1 MGSSSRTE
9 AGQENVLFH
18 VPDIDSGEM
27 EHVADRAF
35 HRYCSASGDSRR
47 NGKGTVVFWF
57 RNDLRVID
65 NEALYEAWSSSEAV
79 LPVYCVDPRLFG
91 TTHYFGFPK
100 TGALR
105 AQFLLECLDDLK
117 KNLVK
122 RGLNLLIKHGKPEEI
137 LPSVAKAYGAHTVY
151 AQQETCSE
159 ELSVEKRVNKALQQV
174 VLPNSKNPKLRLIWG
189 STMYHIDDLPFNP
202 ENLPDVYTQFRK
214 SVESKCKV
222 RGCVKVPELLGPTPS
237 VTDWGSVPTIDQL
250 GLQFDKASQIFSSEI
265 NCKLVVPLKGI
276 RFLGGESAAL
286 GRVFE
291 YFWKKVKRYEKER
304 QANDSTYWV
313 LFELIWRDY
322 FRFLSIKCGNSLFHL
337 GGPRKVQHKWSQ
349 DPKLFESWREGRTG
363 YPLIDANMLE
373 LSITG
378 FMSNRGRQES
388 GMTPERIVTSASRNR
403 VSSQNKFDDTAGD
416 DDAEWWLETKDW
428 FSGDGGLGGKGDPQ
442 AVYNALDGLL
452 KGSLERLR
460 TMRGS
465 ISLVGTSDA
474 ACISRAGYREHFST
488 LRKLCAEGKVEAA
501 LWLRQKMIQRGV
513 VPDVVSH
520 NYLMNGLCKS
530 GKLEKADSLFEEM
543 QEIGPHPNCV
553 TYNSYIKGYCL
564 ASNVDKAL
572 FLFSYMVNAGVQPN
586 RITCNI
592 LVHALCN
599 RGLVEDAREV
609 LGKIIDEDGD
619 SVSSDLITLTILMD
633 GFFKNGNMVE
643 ALHIWN
649 KMSRDYK
656 KVDLVAYNVL
666 VHGFCSNGEIKHAYA
681 SFCEMLKRGFLPDV
695 FTYNTL
701 ISCLCKEGN
710 FSEASDIHN
719 LMSESEVPPDQISYK
734 TIIQGLCIQG
744 DAIRANEFLQQMLDN
759 SMVPDPLIWN
769 CLIDG
774 YGRSGD
780 INKAFSIKDQM
791 LAFGIAP
798 NVFTYNALIRAQLQK
813 ENTDGACL
821 LKKEMQL
828 KGIFADVVTY
838 NLLIGNACNLGEISS
853 ALQLYDEMRRTGC
866 QADVITYSELIRG
879 YCIRGDMD
887 RAEELFTQLG
897 KSGIPIDHVPFKIIF
912 NTYGRMWQHEKAI
925 NLYHK
930 WMTRS
935 N

>member
-1 MGSSSRTE
+1 MAISVSPLPLLPLRELTHHLSIPTSKSFLSSRIRLCFLSQIMGSSSRTE

-250 GLQFDKASQIFSSEI
+250 GLQFDK
-265 NCKLVVPLKGI
+265 VRKGI

-291 YFWKKVKRYEKER
+291 YFWKKDLLRVYKNTRNGMLGADYSTKFSPWLATGCVSPRFIYEEVKRYEKER

-378 FMSNRGRQES
+378 FMSNRGRQ
-388 GMTPERIVTSASRNR
+388 IVCSFLVRDMGIDWR
-403 VSSQNKFDDTAGD
+403 MG
-416 DDAEWWLETKDW
+416 AEWFETCLLDYDPCSNYGNWTYGAGVGNDPREDRYFSIPKQSQTYDPEGEYVAFWLPQLQSLPKD
-428 FSGDGGLGGKGDPQ
+428 
-442 AVYNALDGLL
+442 
-452 KGSLERLR
+452 RR
-460 TMRGS
+460 
-465 ISLVGTSDA
+465 
-474 ACISRAGYREHFST
+474 HFP
-488 LRKLCAEGKVEAA
+488 G
-501 LWLRQKMIQRGV
+501 
-513 VPDVVSH
+513 
-520 NYLMNGLCKS
+520 
-530 GKLEKADSLFEEM
+530 
-543 QEIGPHPNCV
+543 
-553 TYNSYIKGYCL
+553 NSYI
-564 ASNVDKAL
+564 
-572 FLFSYMVNAGVQPN
+572 P
-586 RITCNI
+586 
-592 LVHALCN
+592 
-599 RGLVEDAREV
+599 
-609 LGKIIDEDGD
+609 
-619 SVSSDLITLTILMD
+619 
-633 GFFKNGNMVE
+633 
-643 ALHIWN
+643 
-649 KMSRDYK
+649 
-656 KVDLVAYNVL
+656 
-666 VHGFCSNGEIKHAYA
+666 
-681 SFCEMLKRGFLPDV
+681 
-695 FTYNTL
+695 
-701 ISCLCKEGN
+701 
-710 FSEASDIHN
+710 
-719 LMSESEVPPDQISYK
+719 QI
-734 TIIQGLCIQG
+734 
-744 DAIRANEFLQQMLDN
+744 
-759 SMVPDPLIWN
+759 V
-769 CLIDG
+769 
-774 YGRSGD
+774 
-780 INKAFSIKDQM
+780 
-791 LAFGIAP
+791 
-798 NVFTYNALIRAQLQK
+798 
-813 ENTDGACL
+813 
-821 LKKEMQL
+821 QL
-828 KGIFADVVTY
+828 KF
-838 NLLIGNACNLGEISS
+838 GNTRGHQSGNPSRTTRQRDS
-853 ALQLYDEMRRTGC
+853 TTRRHMRSHQR
-866 QADVITYSELIRG
+866 
-879 YCIRGDMD
+879 
-887 RAEELFTQLG
+887 
-897 KSGIPIDHVPFKIIF
+897 
-912 NTYGRMWQHEKAI
+912 
-925 NLYHK
+925 
-930 WMTRS
+930 
-935 N
+935 